1 MSRDDE
7 MAKRLQLR
15 KIGVIFVD
23 IRHLGWY
30 SVAIPSAIFYAALII
45 HHSRPAD
52 PIGDKRRSV
61 ALTTDEAGRG
71 ALEWNP
77 YTMPPLVG
85 CLTAP
90 GQRAKVVVM

>member
-1 MSRDDE
+1 MSSDDE

-15 KIGVIFVD
+15 KMGVIFVD
-23 IRHLGWY
+23 MRHLGWY

-61 ALTTDEAGRG
+61 ALTADEAVQA
-71 ALEWNP
+71 ALEWSP
-77 YTMPPLVG
+77 YTMPALVG

-90 GQRAKVVVM
+90 GRAKVAVM